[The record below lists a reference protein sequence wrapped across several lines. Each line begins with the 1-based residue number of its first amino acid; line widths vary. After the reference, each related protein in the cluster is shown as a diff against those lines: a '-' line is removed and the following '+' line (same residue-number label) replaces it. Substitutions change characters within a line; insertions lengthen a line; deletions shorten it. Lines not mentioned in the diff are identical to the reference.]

1 MKRLLA
7 VCTLLIA
14 ASCWAAGQAGT
25 NAAHSQQETK
35 SRTGNAG
42 EIMYSPDVNA
52 AIGGYTGSTLGA
64 TGDIGPDGTNI
75 ALGQQETKPRSG
87 RSAENMQSPD
97 VNAAI
102 GGYTGSTLG
111 SRGDIYA
118 QNLAAVAGHGL
129 AASDS
134 TAMVSDRTQMEKQFL
149 LNEAARQNPG
159 GQATAPAVTSRE
171 QATSEALANQ
181 RPGPAATQPS
191 KTQVP
196 SLAVASHQA
205 NSSGQTNQQKKPAPP
220 RKKNR

>member
-1 MKRLLA
+1 MMRLLGA
-7 VCTLLIA
+7 CILLLA
-14 ASCWAAGQAGT
+14 ANCWAVGQAGT

-52 AIGGYTGSTLGA
+52 AVGGYTGSTLGQS
-64 TGDIGPDGTNI
+64 GDIGADGTNI
-75 ALGQQETKPRSG
+75 ALGQQEAKPRSG
-87 RSAENMQSPD
+87 RARDNMQSPD

-134 TAMVSDRTQMEKQFL
+134 SAMVSDRNQMERQFL
-149 LNEAARQNPG
+149 LNEAARQSRTGAPA
-159 GQATAPAVTSRE
+159 GQAVTSRE
-171 QATSEALANQ
+171 QATSEALSNQ

-196 SLAVASHQA
+196 SLAVASHEA
-205 NSSGQTNQQKKPAPP
+205 NPGGQKKQQKKSTA
-220 RKKNR
+220 KKPKS